1 MTSIARGLIG
11 MMNPINMAVKWV
23 LGGLLAAMALLIG
36 WQIFA
41 RFFIG
46 GGLDFSEEAA
56 RFIMV
61 WLVLL
66 GAGYAVK
73 EHRLIRVD
81 ALERLLTGVSQSMV
95 MVTAWVVCIVF
106 YVLLIWF
113 GTSMAVG
120 VSYQLAPASEISMTW
135 AISALP
141 AGGLLMLLNTLYAM
155 SRYYL
160 GEPLN
165 GDVGNG
171 LGGKSSE
178 STADDSDQGGDAR

>member
-1 MTSIARGLIG
+1 MKRAAHVLIRV
-11 MMNPINMAVKWV
+11 MEPINAAVKWV
-23 LGGLLAAMALLIG
+23 MAALLAAMALLIG

-81 ALERLLTGVSQSMV
+81 ALERFLKGTSQSVVMMV
-95 MVTAWVVCIVF
+95 AWAVCIVF
-106 YVLLIWF
+106 YLLLIWF
-113 GTSMAVG
+113 GTSMSIG

-135 AISALP
+135 AIAALP
-141 AGGLLMLLNTLYAM
+141 VGGLLMLLNTLYAM
-155 SRYYL
+155 SRYSL
-160 GEPLN
+160 GHSLAGEVGRDPDEAPDGSSKD
-165 GDVGNG
+165 GDP
-171 LGGKSSE
+171 
-178 STADDSDQGGDAR
+178 Q